1 MSSVQHFYIGT
12 VYEEGRKVSVM
23 ILLCFVVCEGS
34 LSFRRF
40 VVLFCCVVVARF
52 ELATYRLLL
61 LFASLI

>member
-52 ELATYRLLL
+52 ELAT
-61 LFASLI
+61 